1 MIIEESDFVL
11 TSINDDSLL
20 FDLEL
25 VHIVKPRGGE
35 PRKEFQ
41 IAGYGLT
48 LESMKKP
55 IGIARRLSDKHPE
68 AITMQQFLE
77 EYKSEKEN
85 LLKIIHI

>member
-48 LESMKKP
+48 LEHAIQKV
-55 IGIARRLSDKHPE
+55 IARRLSDKHPE